1 MPTPSIMYI
10 LTIEQLAHLLRH
22 YRILR
27 DALSY
32 RITRQVVQVR
42 STRAIGCYPVCPRCR
57 ASLEREYM
65 SYCNCCGQRLGW
77 DTYERADVLAVYRNG
92 VSGVKTTIFRA
103 SSENRTNHKR

>member
-32 RITRQVVQVR
+32 RITRQVVQIR
-42 STRAIGCYPVCPRCR
+42 SFRAFGSCPVCPRYR
-57 ASLEREYM
+57 ANLEREYM

-77 DTYERADVLAVYRNG
+77 DTYERSDVRAVHING
-92 VSGVKTTIFRA
+92 VSGVETLFL
-103 SSENRTNHKR
+103 